1 MTRIVNDGK
10 YVNQIRLDRVKDA
23 IWKPWQECAAHAR
36 DNFSV
41 QKWSLFKPFKL
52 KFKSQLKLGA
62 QSFALFLIP
71 VERFANLLNCA
82 TSKLQAVR
90 HEPLFKCAF
99 T

>member
-10 YVNQIRLDRVKDA
+10 YVNQVLLDRVKDA
-23 IWKPWQECAAHAR
+23 IWEPGQECAAYTR
-36 DNFSV
+36 DNFCV
-41 QKWSLFKPFKL
+41 QKRDLLKALEL
-52 KFKSQLKLGA
+52 KFKSQLKLRA

-71 VERFANLLNCA
+71 VERFANFPNCA

-90 HEPLFKCAF
+90 HEPLFKCAL